1 MAANRRHG
9 REGVVKGKS
18 WEPSDSFNNN
28 INNNKGGI
36 VNEFVPIV
44 LDLRC
49 WQNIYVVMSGRV
61 KNECLEFRREIST
74 RVGKLRRN
82 HMEEIMKSIA
92 MDEILKKQRSGK
104 KKKKYMCGI
113 LGNH

>member
-1 MAANRRHG
+1 MGETEVRRLVWILSKVPAGEKQVKHGGHEMEKMSGCKNHWELDLAANWRQG
-9 REGVVKGKS
+9 CEGVVKGKS

-49 WQNIYVVMSGRV
+49 WQNI
-61 KNECLEFRREIST
+61 
-74 RVGKLRRN
+74 
-82 HMEEIMKSIA
+82 
-92 MDEILKKQRSGK
+92 
-104 KKKKYMCGI
+104 
-113 LGNH
+113 